1 MENGVS
7 GLGLRRAVRP
17 VAVDSELA
25 SGTATNPLHHTE
37 ERSARENILNLRI
50 ATQIHVSHGD
60 Q

>member
-1 MENGVS
+1 MS
-7 GLGLRRAVRP
+7 GLGLPRAVSP

-25 SGTATNPLHHTE
+25 SGTATIPLHHTE

>member
-1 MENGVS
+1 MS
-7 GLGLRRAVRP
+7 GLGLPRAVSP

-25 SGTATNPLHHTE
+25 SGTATNRLHHTE